1 MPHFIAEYS
10 ANLHA
15 DIDFQD
21 FFTQINTCLGAT
33 GVFPLGG
40 IRSRAIRMDDYVIAD
55 AQHDYAFIHMTLK
68 VGAGREIETR
78 QRVAEQL
85 FALIDA
91 YFKPL
96 KDRRLLAISFEMIEL
111 DPILNFKSNNIH
123 QFLSAQHKQHKQAE
137 PTAPEHSHEGQS
149 DA

>member
-10 ANLHA
+10 ANIKD
-15 DIDFQD
+15 DIDFQE
-21 FFTQINTCLGAT
+21 FFGQVNTFLGNT

-68 VGAGREIETR
+68 VGAGRDLETR
-78 QRVAEQL
+78 QRVAEEL
-85 FALIDA
+85 FTLIDA

-96 KDRRLLAISFEMIEL
+96 KDKRLLAVSFEMTEL
-111 DPILNFKSNNIH
+111 DPVLNFKSNNIH
-123 QFLSAQHKQHKQAE
+123 QFLNAQK
-137 PTAPEHSHEGQS
+137 
-149 DA
+149 

>member
-10 ANLHA
+10 ENIKD
-15 DIDFQD
+15 DIDFKD
-21 FFTQINTCLGAT
+21 FFSKVNTFLGST

-68 VGAGREIETR
+68 VGAGRDLETR
-78 QRVAEQL
+78 QQVAEAL

-91 YFKPL
+91 HFQPL
-96 KDRRLLAISFEMIEL
+96 KDQRLLAVSFEMIEL
-111 DPILNFKSNNIH
+111 DPVLNFKSNNIH
-123 QFLSAQHKQHKQAE
+123 QFLNAQK
-137 PTAPEHSHEGQS
+137 
-149 DA
+149 

>member
-10 ANLHA
+10 ANIKY

-21 FFTQINTCLGAT
+21 FFNKVNTFLGAT
-33 GVFPLGG
+33 GIFPLGG

-55 AQHDYAFIHMTLK
+55 AKHDYAFIHMTLK
-68 VGAGREIETR
+68 VGAGRDLETR
-78 QRVAEQL
+78 QRVAEEL

-96 KDRRLLAISFEMIEL
+96 KDKRLLAVSFEMTEL
-111 DPILNFKSNNIH
+111 DPVLNYKSNNIH
-123 QFLSAQHKQHKQAE
+123 QFLNAQK
-137 PTAPEHSHEGQS
+137 
-149 DA
+149 